1 MDEKTLKQTA
11 YLSRLKVSDNE
22 IKPMLDDFNKIL
34 KFIDQ
39 IKEVDTSQISEEDLY
54 PHFMNEFRED
64 KANTEIKRED
74 LSSISPKFEN
84 GYVVVPKVIET

>member
-39 IKEVDTSQISEEDLY
+39 IKEIDTSAITEEDLY
-54 PHFMNEFRED
+54 PQFMSEFRED
-64 KANTEIKRED
+64 KAVSDIKRED
-74 LSSISPKFEN
+74 LNTISPKFEN
-84 GYVVVPKVIET
+84 GYIVVPKVIET